1 MESENVQKE
10 ISLHF
15 SGNGEDMKK
24 RQIEAANELLGEP
37 TPYQAIVFGEGLSS
51 KQINKLAL
59 YKEGID
65 PFTIAK
71 KVAEGL
77 EATYTRKKYKTVMQ
91 GKKSVR
97 VEEEVVVPDL
107 KLRADYIKI
116 ATEMTEVEKE
126 EKPTNQFNILINNDP
141 EKIKAKLAGVNIDK
155 YAS

>member
-1 MESENVQKE
+1 MELNNPQKE

-15 SGNGEDMKK
+15 SGSGEDMKK
-24 RQIEAANELLGEP
+24 RQIEEANKLLGEI

-51 KQINKLAL
+51 KQINKIAL

-77 EATYTRKKYKTVMQ
+77 EASYVRKRYKTVQQ
-91 GKKSVR
+91 GGKNVR
-97 VEEEVVVPDL
+97 VEEEVIVPDL
-107 KLRADYIKI
+107 KVRADYIKI
-116 ATEMTEVEKE
+116 AQEMTEIEKE

-141 EKIKAKLAGVNIDK
+141 EKIKAKLAGVNLDK